1 RVGGLSVPL
10 QGSLHGQQP
19 AFPRTGGAHQPEY
32 PGPDSRAGG
41 DRRQGGEDRR
51 APAQPGLR
59 RAGHPG
65 LAYRTGF
72 VPAGA
77 AALCRAAGLARG
89 AGRPVRRLAN
99 HAGRLSPGV
108 AVTLPRGSTMKL
120 SLGPVLFY
128 WDRQQTLDFYADMA
142 SLPLDVIYLGETV
155 CSKRRA
161 MCLDDWIGLGRDL
174 AQESSAQIVLSGLTL
189 VEAASELSGL
199 RRLCDNG
206 ELLVEANDM
215 GAVQYLSEK
224 GLPFVGGPALN
235 LYNGYALAELVG
247 SGMCRWVPP
256 VEISGAMVRDARAQ
270 LATLD
275 VAMPEL
281 EIFAYG
287 HLPLAYSARC
297 FTARAENRPKDD
309 CQFCC
314 QNYPEGIPLL
324 SQEGEALFTIN
335 GIQTMSASVSNLLAD
350 YPALEASGADLLRL
364 SPRAAGMPEVVA
376 AFDAVRQGGLP
387 PLAVEGCN
395 GYWHGQPG
403 MLRAEEVGLC

>member
-1 RVGGLSVPL
+1 
-10 QGSLHGQQP
+10 
-19 AFPRTGGAHQPEY
+19 
-32 PGPDSRAGG
+32 
-41 DRRQGGEDRR
+41 
-51 APAQPGLR
+51 
-59 RAGHPG
+59 
-65 LAYRTGF
+65 
-72 VPAGA
+72 
-77 AALCRAAGLARG
+77 
-89 AGRPVRRLAN
+89 
-99 HAGRLSPGV
+99 
-108 AVTLPRGSTMKL
+108 MKL

-161 MCLDDWIGLGRDL
+161 MGLDDWIGLARDL
-174 AQESSAQIVLSGLTL
+174 TQHSSAQIVLSGLTL
-189 VEAASELSGL
+189 VEAASELSSL
-199 RRLCDNG
+199 RRLCENG

-215 GAVQYLSEK
+215 GAVQYLSESR
-224 GLPFVGGPALN
+224 LPFVGGPALN
-235 LYNGYALAELVG
+235 LYNGYALAELVN
-247 SGMCRWVPP
+247 SGMYRWVPP
-256 VEISGAMVRDARAQ
+256 VEISGSMIKNARQQ
-270 LATLD
+270 LIDIGVT
-275 VAMPEL
+275 VPEI
-281 EIFAYG
+281 EVFAYG

-350 YPALEASGADLLRL
+350 YPALVDSGADLLRL
-364 SPRAAGMPEVVA
+364 SPRASGMIDVVT
-376 AFDAVRQGGLP
+376 AFDAVRNGGLP

-403 MLRAEEVGLC
+403 MVRAEEVGLC